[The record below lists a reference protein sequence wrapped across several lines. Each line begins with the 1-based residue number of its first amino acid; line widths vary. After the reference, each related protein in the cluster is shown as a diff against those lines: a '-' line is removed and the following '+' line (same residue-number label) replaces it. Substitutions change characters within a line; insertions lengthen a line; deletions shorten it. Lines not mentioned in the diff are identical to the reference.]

1 MRYGPDRKAQSR
13 AKILHAAAQELRAKG
28 PDRLGVAD
36 VMRRSGLTHGGF
48 YAHFASKDA
57 LVAEAL
63 ETMFA
68 EAAAGSGRLDAAL
81 ADPKAD
87 VRPAF
92 RGFLAAYLSAA
103 HRDGPQLGCPLPA
116 LAGDVPRAD
125 EAARGKFAWGLAR
138 TGQRIAAT
146 LRRIGHRDPEASARA
161 VTAQIVG
168 AVALARA
175 LGPGAESDAILNDT
189 LEALLE
195 RFAL

>member
-68 EAAAGSGRLDAAL
+68 EAAAGSGHPSCGPSRCAA
-81 ADPKAD
+81 
-87 VRPAF
+87 
-92 RGFLAAYLSAA
+92 
-103 HRDGPQLGCPLPA
+103 
-116 LAGDVPRAD
+116 
-125 EAARGKFAWGLAR
+125 
-138 TGQRIAAT
+138 
-146 LRRIGHRDPEASARA
+146 
-161 VTAQIVG
+161 
-168 AVALARA
+168 
-175 LGPGAESDAILNDT
+175 
-189 LEALLE
+189 E
-195 RFAL
+195 R